1 MKHQNK
7 LLNFSRTCIF
17 WKAKYMIKVLWSLI
31 LQSLHLRHGSW
42 CLNLV
47 YKRTVLSS
55 ISVWFPDGYTQF
67 SPSFDG
73 NIKLITRFPQPGA
86 QQLTRIDTFI
96 VRVIVDTRSCCMPM
110 KCSRRM
116 VACGGSKPTS
126 IAAPLSVATESFTS
140 FNTVCLELLLYE
152 KLWLHYDCK
161 LTCFLLRT

>member
-1 MKHQNK
+1 MNMKSTWFPQMKHQNK

-42 CLNLV
+42 CLNLG

-55 ISVWFPDGYTQF
+55 VSVSFPDGYTQF

-86 QQLTRIDTFI
+86 QQRTRIDTFMWD
-96 VRVIVDTRSCCMPM
+96 RVVCQWNVVGEWWRAAAANPQASLRRYRSPRNHLRPLIPCVWNYCCT
-110 KCSRRM
+110 KYCD
-116 VACGGSKPTS
+116 S
-126 IAAPLSVATESFTS
+126 IMIA
-140 FNTVCLELLLYE
+140 N
-152 KLWLHYDCK
+152 
-161 LTCFLLRT
+161 